1 MVAIA
6 QGLAFAIAAGLT
18 TALAVAVWFGAKAAF
33 DAIAKLFGKE
43 IDDDEN
49 EAGK

>member
-6 QGLAFAIAAGLT
+6 QGLAYAIAAGLT

-43 IDDDEN
+43 IDDDDQ
-49 EAGK
+49 APGQ